1 MLSGLKSIDINQI
14 NKTQYLPDFL
24 EIRYSTIKNANLG
37 IFCKKKIEKGTFLGN
52 YTGKILNPNDSIND
66 PNNHS
71 AYCFNATLDGTNV
84 IIDALDMD
92 HSNWTRFMNC
102 SYNKLVENVL
112 VLQCNNTEIY
122 TNQNNEQISLNG
134 VIVFFA
140 ARDIEIGE
148 ELMYDYGKEYRNKL
162 QIADY
167 K

>member
-1 MLSGLKSIDINQI
+1 M
-14 NKTQYLPDFL
+14 P
-24 EIRYSTIKNANLG
+24 
-37 IFCKKKIEKGTFLGN
+37 
-52 YTGKILNPNDSIND
+52 
-66 PNNHS
+66 
-71 AYCFNATLDGTNV
+71 LDGTNV

-112 VLQCNNTEIY
+112 VLKCNNTEIY

-134 VIVFFA
+134 VIK
-140 ARDIEIGE
+140 DIEIGE

-167 K
+167 